1 MSLMCKINKSEILGG
16 PLSFF
21 DALFGR
27 CTAFYGHFL
36 VDVVTPEGSTCISS
50 SVACLAESAGSPAF
64 GVGLFAWRSRGGL
77 AFGVGLFAWW
87 GRGGGWGDLWAVSQ
101 VKSLTRM
108 WCLAFRGLSCS

>member
-1 MSLMCKINKSEILGG
+1 MSMMCKINKSEILGG

-64 GVGLFAWRSRGGL
+64 GVGLFAWRSRGVSHL
-77 AFGVGLFAWW
+77 VW
-87 GRGGGWGDLWAVSQ
+87 GCLLGRVVEGGGVTCGLCP
-101 VKSLTRM
+101 KSR
-108 WCLAFRGLSCS
+108 A